1 MDCAPLSCH
10 EPWFATHA
18 FDDDTND
25 GPGIVVILPDAVV
38 CQAVLAYRG
47 EFVKAV
53 SAIVA
58 AAEEAAI
65 RSDIEATGAGM
76 MAAGCV
82 GSDLGG
88 SPRS

>member
-1 MDCAPLSCH
+1 M
-10 EPWFATHA
+10 
-18 FDDDTND
+18 
-25 GPGIVVILPDAVV
+25 PG
-38 CQAVLAYRG
+38 VLAYRG

-58 AAEEAAI
+58 AAEEAPI